1 MIPEGMRARPTL
13 LLLWLL
19 SLSALAAPLAATVQQ
34 RWGWA
39 EGRVAANTAEALA
52 AVEPVHLALPEAIVA
67 QVKGPTALLYFS
79 PTCPHCQHAMPEINA
94 LVAQQPDLAWL
105 GVASGSSTDADL
117 AAFVRQYSVS
127 FPMVIDRDR
136 AFASATGI
144 RGTPSVLLVEP
155 APPGTPTTRGE
166 PVPAG
171 QQVLTVLEAHL
182 PYARGTGAVIAMR
195 RNALGQRRDASG
207 QPMASDA
214 FRDFHGY
221 QGVRACST
229 CHADESTSWSLTHHA
244 SAYMTLYS
252 RERAEDPAC
261 VGCHVV
267 GLGTPTGFDSG
278 DHTSP
283 HADVG
288 CEACHGPG
296 GPHNPTGRVP
306 ASQALQSCTTCH
318 DAKHSIAFTVA
329 KGMPHIDHYEA
340 VGMETEELRARLEA
354 MDQGKKERPLLAFP
368 EGETVGAAACRSCHK
383 TEHKGWDKHPHAQAM
398 VTLGED
404 AKRAECA
411 SCHATAKRYGG
422 VGGAPASLADLRT
435 DEGVGCE
442 ACHGPGAA
450 HVKAPSKDNIVHL
463 GESCPVCV
471 LEGICTSCHTP
482 EWDPTWDLD
491 RRLQDLPYG
500 P

>member
-1 MIPEGMRARPTL
+1 MIPDAMRARLPPL
-13 LLLWLL
+13 LLLLL
-19 SLSALAAPLAATVQQ
+19 SLSALAAPLLATVQQ

-39 EGRVAANTAEALA
+39 EGRVAANTAETLA
-52 AVEPVHLALPEAIVA
+52 PVDPVHLALPAEIAARV
-67 QVKGPTALLYFS
+67 QGPTALLYFS
-79 PTCPHCQHAMPEINA
+79 PGCPHCRHAMPEINA
-94 LVAQQPDLAWL
+94 LVALQPDLAWL
-105 GVASGSSTDADL
+105 GVASGSSTDEEL
-117 AAFVRQYSVS
+117 AEFVGTFSVG
-127 FPMVIDRDR
+127 FPIVVDRDR
-136 AFASATGI
+136 AFAQATGL
-144 RGTPSVLLVEP
+144 RSTPSVLLVQP

-166 PVPAG
+166 PMLAG
-171 QQVLTVLEAHL
+171 QQVITVLEAHL

-195 RNALGQRRDASG
+195 RNALGQRRDAAG
-207 QPMASDA
+207 QPMPADA
-214 FRDFHGY
+214 FRDFQGF

-229 CHADESTSWSLTHHA
+229 CHADESTSWSLSHHA

-267 GLGTPTGFDSG
+267 ALGTPTGFTSG
-278 DHTSP
+278 DHSSP

-296 GPHNPTGRVP
+296 GAHNPTGRVP
-306 ASQALQSCTTCH
+306 ASQSLDSCVGCH

-340 VGMETEELRARLEA
+340 VGMETDELRARLEA

-368 EGETVGAAACRSCHK
+368 EGETVGSASCRSCHK
-383 TEHKGWDKHPHAQAM
+383 SEHKGWNKHPHAQAM
-398 VTLGED
+398 ATLGAD
-404 AKRAECA
+404 ASRVECA
-411 SCHATAKRYGG
+411 TCHATAKRYGG
-422 VGGAPASLADLRT
+422 MGAAPSSMDELRI

-442 ACHGPGAA
+442 ACHGPGGE
-450 HVKAPSKDNIVHL
+450 HVKAPTKDNIVHL

-491 RRLQDLPYG
+491 RRLEALPYG